1 VNLVLLDAD
10 EVAADG
16 TCRLVDR
23 RARHLREVLGVAL
36 GAKVRAGIV
45 GGSLGSAEVVA
56 NDADTVVVR
65 FASDAAHV
73 APVPLAIDIVVAMPR
88 PKAVARVVE
97 TCAAFGVRTIALT
110 NAWRVDKSYLKS
122 PKLAPEAL
130 ALAARIGAEQ
140 GATTHVPPVSLHAR
154 LMALLD
160 ERFSGDAV
168 ARELRL
174 VAHPHAPPLEHAAPR
189 LAAGAP
195 LAIAFGPEG
204 GWIQRELDT
213 LVTRGFQPVSLGA
226 PILRVE
232 SAVAAALGQL
242 LLLQRL
248 AATP

>member
-1 VNLVLLDAD
+1 VGVNLVLLDAD

-23 RARHLREVLGVAL
+23 RARHLREVLGVTA

-45 GGSLGSAEVVA
+45 GGALGSAEVVA
-56 NDADTVVVR
+56 NDADTVVLR
-65 FASDAAHV
+65 FASDAAL
-73 APVPLAIDIVVAMPR
+73 PIPIPLAIDIVVAVPR

-110 NAWRVDKSYLKS
+110 NAWRVDKSYLGS

-130 ALAARIGAEQ
+130 ALAARLGAEQ
-140 GATTHVPPVSLHAR
+140 GATTHVPPVTLHPR
-154 LMALLD
+154 LMTLLD
-160 ERFSGDAV
+160 QRFASGES

-174 VAHPHAPPLEHAAPR
+174 VAHPQAPPLERIHQAD
-189 LAAGAP
+189 AP

-213 LVTRGFQPVSLGA
+213 LVARGFQPVSLGA

-242 LLLQRL
+242 LLLRRL
-248 AATP
+248 ATAR